1 MPVSTRS
8 RRNRNKDESPTSV
21 PEVPGMPSPPGEF
34 VTDSKL
40 PDVTTHLNTISA
52 FLEHTPNVP
61 RSVIE
66 SFHALQSIISGPH
79 KNCEDYFHRRSIVI
93 QGIPE
98 LPLSTIPSVRQ
109 ADVEAKVTEVL
120 DALGV
125 EARPWAVFRMGRWSE
140 TKPRLTK
147 VILPAR
153 SQYLAILGRAKSLRD
168 TSKYKHIFIR
178 ASLTEEER
186 RKEYDLRKEAREKN
200 QSLGHK
206 EYVVYRG
213 QVVKISDIPNMR
225 EGQEKPQGN

>member
-1 MPVSTRS
+1 MPATTRS
-8 RRNRNKDESPTSV
+8 RRNRNKDGSPINV
-21 PEVPGMPSPPGEF
+21 PEVPLASPAGES
-34 VTDSKL
+34 VLDSKL
-40 PDVTTHLNTISA
+40 QDVSVHLNTISA
-52 FLEHTPNVP
+52 FLESTPNVP
-61 RSVIE
+61 RSVVE
-66 SFHALQSIISGPH
+66 SFHALQSIISVPH
-79 KNCEDYFHRRSIVI
+79 KNCEDFLHRRSIVI

-109 ADVEAKVTEVL
+109 ADVEAKVTEVF

-147 VILPAR
+147 VILPSR
-153 SQYLAILGRAKSLRD
+153 SQYLTVLGRARSLRD

-186 RKEYDLRKEAREKN
+186 RKEYDLRREAREKN

-213 QVVKISDIPNMR
+213 KVVRISDIPNIR
-225 EGQEKPQGN
+225 ERQGKPQGN